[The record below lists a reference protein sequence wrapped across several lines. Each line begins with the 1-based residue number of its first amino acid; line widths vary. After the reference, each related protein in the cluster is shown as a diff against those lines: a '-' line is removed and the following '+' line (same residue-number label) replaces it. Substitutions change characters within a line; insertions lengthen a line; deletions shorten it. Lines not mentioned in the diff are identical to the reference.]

1 MGGTKSTKHKRTHI
15 KKHNH
20 NHKYTIK
27 HNLSGKHIFSKKKK
41 LLGNYDKTYDKT
53 YIITDETNIKERDI
67 NFAPL
72 KNILENKYGLIED
85 KNITNE
91 TENWYN
97 VNLTKPVFI
106 FFKDTL
112 EDISRKN
119 KLKKLYNVQS
129 LIFNSLNGTDN
140 ISHKNLL
147 YFNMLKIDKA
157 FTNKHMA
164 KTIYLRNDT
173 KYQHGVYIA
182 RPIELLHG
190 TQTQRGG
197 KDIVIYD
204 DNKGF
209 SKALQL
215 LKKYKNV
222 IISNYILKPLLFNGL
237 KFHFRTYFIPSIVNG
252 HFKVH
257 YLDICPIYTAK
268 LPYQEKDYYNADI
281 HDTHLKSTAKDYFF
295 TKSKYYFKQGH
306 LDIFHN
312 DLNKE
317 NIENIENIGNNE
329 NPLDMGKIDNIWKQ
343 IENILHNVSR
353 ILSKDIS
360 LYNNTKNGFYIFSAD
375 YMLSRNENTNTNNV
389 ILLEVNHQ
397 TGIDFRNETI
407 KLEFDKHLFN
417 LIDESIIEP
426 SIAGVFSKSQSSYPC
441 VFE

>member
-1 MGGTKSTKHKRTHI
+1 MSAKNKKYKQTKKHTRTHTRT
-15 KKHNH
+15 HS
-20 NHKYTIK
+20 TK
-27 HNLSGKHIFSKKKK
+27 HNLSGKHSLSKKYK
-41 LLGNYDKTYDKT
+41 LFGNNDKTYDKT
-53 YIITDETNIKERDI
+53 YIITDDINIKYRDI

-72 KNILENKYGLIED
+72 KNILEKKYGLVED

-91 TENWYN
+91 TENWNSVY
-97 VNLTKPVFI
+97 LTKPVFI

-112 EDISRKN
+112 NDISRKN
-119 KLKKLYNVQS
+119 KLKKLYNIQS
-129 LIFNSLNGTDN
+129 LICNSLIGTNN
-140 ISHKNLL
+140 IYHKNLL

-164 KTIYLRNDT
+164 KTFYLKNDT
-173 KYQHGVYIA
+173 KYQNGVYIA
-182 RPIELLHG
+182 RPIESLHG
-190 TQTQRGG
+190 TQTQRSG
-197 KDIVIYD
+197 KDIIIYND
-204 DNKGF
+204 YKGF
-209 SKALQL
+209 SRARQL

-222 IISNYILKPLLFNGL
+222 IISNYILKPLLFKGL

-252 HFKVH
+252 QFKVH

-295 TKSKYYFKQGH
+295 TKSKYYFRQGN
-306 LDIFHN
+306 LDIFNN

-317 NIENIENIGNNE
+317 NIGNN
-329 NPLDMGKIDNIWKQ
+329 LDKIDNIWKQ

-353 ILSKDIS
+353 ILSKDVR
-360 LYNNTKNGFYIFSAD
+360 LYDNIKNGFYIFSAD

-397 TGIDFRNETI
+397 TGIDFKNETI

-426 SIAGVFSKSQSSYPC
+426 SITGVFSKSQTSYPC

>member
-1 MGGTKSTKHKRTHI
+1 MSLKNKKYKQTQTKKHTRTHN
-15 KKHNH
+15 K
-20 NHKYTIK
+20 K
-27 HNLSGKHIFSKKKK
+27 HNLSGKHIFSKKYK
-41 LLGNYDKTYDKT
+41 LLGNNDKTHDKTYDKT

-72 KNILENKYGLIED
+72 KNILEKKYGLIED

-91 TENWYN
+91 KENWNSVY
-97 VNLTKPVFI
+97 LTKPVFI

-112 EDISRKN
+112 ADISRKN
-119 KLKKLYNVQS
+119 KLKKLYNIQS
-129 LIFNSLNGTDN
+129 LIFNSLNGINN
-140 ISHKNLL
+140 ILHKDLL
-147 YFNMLKIDKA
+147 YFNMLKLNKE

-164 KTIYLRNDT
+164 KTFYLKNDT
-173 KYQHGVYIA
+173 KYQNGVYIA
-182 RPIELLHG
+182 RPISILHG
-190 TQTQRGG
+190 TQIQRGG
-197 KDIVIYD
+197 KDIVIYND
-204 DNKGF
+204 YKGF
-209 SKALQL
+209 SKARQL
-215 LKKYKNV
+215 FKKYKTV

-257 YLDICPIYTAK
+257 YLDICPIYTSK

-295 TKSKYYFKQGH
+295 TKSKYYFRQGD
-306 LDIFHN
+306 LNIFHN

-317 NIENIENIGNNE
+317 NIGNNG
-329 NPLDMGKIDNIWKQ
+329 NNLDMPNIWTQVK
-343 IENILHNVSR
+343 NILHNVSR
-353 ILSKDIS
+353 ILSKDVS

-397 TGIDFRNETI
+397 TGIDFKNETI

-426 SIAGVFSKSQSSYPC
+426 SITGVFSKSQTSYPC